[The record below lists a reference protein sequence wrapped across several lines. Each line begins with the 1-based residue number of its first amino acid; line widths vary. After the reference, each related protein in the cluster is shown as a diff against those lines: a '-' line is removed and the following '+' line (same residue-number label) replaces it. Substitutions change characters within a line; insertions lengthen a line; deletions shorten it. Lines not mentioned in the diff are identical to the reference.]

1 MKRNKL
7 LPGTRP
13 FFFFSAIMGV
23 FRAADELGSEVG
35 APAEPINPETRVSG
49 DDLDPKLLWKIG
61 VGLLLVIWAITVVI
75 YPFFHFLMY
84 DRTGG
89 IDPAKVLAYIPKLPP
104 KPRNEHAP
112 FLTLEK
118 FQKREEGDLNSY
130 RWVDREK
137 GIVSIPIARAMEII
151 ARHGIP
157 PPPESNVFFRP
168 PRAVDL
174 STGFQGKVVSEAR

>member
-1 MKRNKL
+1 
-7 LPGTRP
+7 
-13 FFFFSAIMGV
+13 
-23 FRAADELGSEVG
+23 
-35 APAEPINPETRVSG
+35 
-49 DDLDPKLLWKIG
+49 
-61 VGLLLVIWAITVVI
+61 
-75 YPFFHFLMY
+75 PFFHFLMY